1 MPLLDEEDLV
11 INPTTRVP
19 MVFCLDTSGS
29 MSGKKIEELNK
40 ALDAFYKVLL
50 EDRTAKYAADACV
63 VTFDSDVRIARPFEN
78 VSHNN
83 VPRIGNPSGVTKLGE
98 GVAKALDCLAA
109 RKQEYKD
116 NGIEYYQPWL
126 ILMTDGKPVQSDPSI
141 IESAAK
147 KCVEME
153 SGRKLTVIPI
163 YFGGSAEQDEALSVM
178 NRFTELQSAR
188 SFDPE
193 ILPELFR
200 WISMSATTIS
210 NSGTGDE
217 PQISFDSFKPQMQSA
232 SAIL

>member
-29 MSGKKIEELNK
+29 MAGRKIEELNK
-40 ALDAFYKVLL
+40 ALKDFYSVLL

-63 VTFDSDVRIARPFEN
+63 VTFDSDVRVVRPFEN

-83 VPRIGNPSGVTKLGE
+83 VPKINSPSGVTKLGE
-98 GVAKALDCLAA
+98 GVEKALDCLVA

-126 ILMTDGKPVQSDPSI
+126 ILMTDGKPVQSDPTVI
-141 IESAAK
+141 DRAAQQ
-147 KCVEME
+147 CVELE
-153 SGRKLTVIPI
+153 AARKLTVIPI
-163 YFGGSAEQDEALSVM
+163 YIGESGEQDEALAIM

-188 SFDPE
+188 SFNPE
-193 ILPELFR
+193 ILSELFR

-217 PQISFDSFKPQMQSA
+217 PQISFDSFKPRMQSA